1 MIIIIFVTSRL
12 EMSKTIIILSLNKYY
27 VGLIHSY
34 HVLNSL
40 FIHTLSF
47 DNDSVVLEDRMGTG
61 PCNPSMQKGETLN
74 FRCGCVSFV
83 RTTPIS
89 SCCRGVCGTV
99 SGVQSALFRMMR
111 KNIYFVSLQPGT
123 SLVNVGLVLSLL
135 LLRNV
140 VLNAQGKRSVAKL

>member
-61 PCNPSMQKGETLN
+61 PCNPSM
-74 FRCGCVSFV
+74 
-83 RTTPIS
+83 
-89 SCCRGVCGTV
+89 
-99 SGVQSALFRMMR
+99 
-111 KNIYFVSLQPGT
+111 
-123 SLVNVGLVLSLL
+123 
-135 LLRNV
+135 
-140 VLNAQGKRSVAKL
+140 